1 MNNLGHI
8 IARQKE
14 EIKERMKQR
23 IIEREVLEKLKKILE
38 NEIVKVVTGV
48 RRSGKSTLA
57 FLLLKDKNFGYVNFD
72 EKELTEQKLD
82 DVLSAVREIYGDVK
96 LLLLDEIQNVNSW
109 ELWIN
114 SLQRRGYNLVIT
126 GSNAK
131 LLSKELATHLTG
143 RYLEFENYP
152 FNFREFLKC
161 ENFDVEDIDYSKEK
175 QGKLKNLLRKYLELG
190 GFPEYVLKNLDKS
203 YLETLFRS
211 IIYVDVVKRWNVKYP
226 TKIEDLAR
234 YLISIH
240 SKEYTATKLRNL
252 LGFRSTLTVEKYVKY
267 LEEAYLIFSLE
278 RFSFKPK
285 EFLKAPR
292 KIYVVDLGL
301 ANTIST
307 RVTTDMGKLMENLFF
322 LDLKIRGLKENRQI
336 FYFKINDKEVDFV
349 IKEGLKVK
357 QLIQVTYA
365 SAKDEIEKREIK
377 GLIKA
382 SELLKCKDL
391 LVITWDFEDELRVEN
406 KIVKFIPL
414 WKWLLQL
421 KS

>member
-1 MNNLGHI
+1 MS
-8 IARQKE
+8 A
-14 EIKERMKQR
+14 
-23 IIEREVLEKLKKILE
+23 LK
-38 NEIVKVVTGV
+38 
-48 RRSGKSTLA
+48 
-57 FLLLKDKNFGYVNFD
+57 
-72 EKELTEQKLD
+72 
-82 DVLSAVREIYGDVK
+82 EIYGNVK
-96 LLLLDEIQNVNSW
+96 LLLLDEIQNVNGW
-109 ELWIN
+109 ELWVN

-161 ENFDVEDIDYSKEK
+161 ENFDVEDIEYSKEK
-175 QGKLKNLLRKYLELG
+175 QGELKNLLRKYLEVG
-190 GFPEYVLKNLDKS
+190 GFPEYILKNLDKS

-211 IIYVDVVKRWNVKYP
+211 IIYADIVKRWNVKYP

-240 SKEYTATKLRNL
+240 SKEYTATKLRNI

-292 KIYVVDLGL
+292 KIYAVDLGL

-307 RVTTDMGKLMENLFF
+307 RVIKDIGKLMENLVF
-322 LDLKIRGLKENRQI
+322 LELKIRGLKENRQI
-336 FYFKINDKEVDFV
+336 FYFKINDKEVDFI
-349 IKEGLKVK
+349 IKEGLEIK

-365 SAKDEIEKREIK
+365 NSKDEIEKREIRA
-377 GLIKA
+377 LLKA
-382 SELLKCKDL
+382 SELLKCEDL
-391 LVITWDFEDELRVEN
+391 LIITWDYEDEIKVNN
-406 KIVKFIPL
+406 KTIKCLPL
-414 WKWLLQL
+414 WKWLL
-421 KS
+421 S